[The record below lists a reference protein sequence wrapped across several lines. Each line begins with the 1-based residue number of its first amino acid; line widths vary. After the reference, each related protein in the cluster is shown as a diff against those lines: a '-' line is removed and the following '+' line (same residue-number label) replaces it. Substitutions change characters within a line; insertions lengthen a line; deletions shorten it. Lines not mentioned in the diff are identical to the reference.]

1 MLVRA
6 EDCSWLDV
14 GCQASNTVADA
25 FNSVLRQFAD
35 QLAAWFAGLLRG
47 ALNADASIK
56 IFTANDQTGAF
67 ANLGISNQFAFWLML
82 MSAVVV
88 IVGIVQLIVAI
99 ALGSGRRIQ
108 QVSLAMLASVPT
120 VYVGTLAMQQANVF
134 VNAVTDSFMDLL
146 QNDKDGGLT
155 HAMLNMT
162 GLSSF
167 EVTDPNA
174 SAWSIVG
181 TSAADGARAALTGP
195 LAGGPLMAVLV
206 LGFLLVAVMFL
217 SIAMLVRIFGLAVLA
232 AMAPIPLM
240 FIGQPKFKAWAK
252 GWAEI
257 VTGLLLAKPLAAG
270 IIGVCVAIAAG
281 GSTDSQEKTGQT
293 TTDLWGVVA
302 GFVGL
307 LIASAAPAMTIAL
320 TRWAG
325 NEVQAAVAARPSV
338 TQGLSKVQSLR
349 GAAGTPARVAGM
361 LGRARSGSRVASTR
375 PGGRGTSGGPGRPA
389 TDGREGS
396 GGKNGGNGKHG
407 GTGRPGT
414 KGANGNTGRT
424 ARGGFYRRRTTVPRQ
439 K

>member
-1 MLVRA
+1 MVRA
-6 EDCSWLDV
+6 ENCSWLDV

-56 IFTANDQTGAF
+56 IFTENDQTGAF
-67 ANLGISNQFAFWLML
+67 ANLGISNQFAFWLLL

-99 ALGSGRRIQ
+99 ALGSGRRVQ
-108 QVSLAMLASVPT
+108 QVTLAMLVSVPT
-120 VYVGTLAMQQANVF
+120 VYVGTLAMQQVNVF

-162 GLSSF
+162 GLNSF

-174 SAWSIVG
+174 SPWQIMDTTNTNAELGVF
-181 TSAADGARAALTGP
+181 
-195 LAGGPLMAVLV
+195 AGGSSPLMAILV
-206 LGFLLVAVMFL
+206 LGFLLIAVMFL

-240 FIGQPKFKAWAK
+240 FVGQPKFKSWAK
-252 GWAEI
+252 GWVEI
-257 VTGLLLAKPLAAG
+257 VAGLLLAKPLAAG

-338 TQGLSKVQSLR
+338 TRGLSKVQSIR
-349 GAAGTPARVAGM
+349 GVSGTPARVAGM
-361 LGRARSGSRVASTR
+361 LGRARSGSRLEGTR
-375 PGGRGTSGGPGRPA
+375 PGGRGAPGAGRSA
-389 TDGREGS
+389 TNGRDGS
-396 GGKNGGNGKHG
+396 GGQNGGKGKS
-407 GTGRPGT
+407 GTRGRSN
-414 KGANGNTGRT
+414 GANRSAGRSS
-424 ARGGFYRRRTTVPRQ
+424 RGFYRRRPTVPRQ